1 MSKQGDLYGALFS
14 LLWPGLGQLA
24 QGRFLLGTFFASWT
38 GVSAVGLLY
47 ALGTGRLAFPIAVEV
62 TLVAVWSIIDAY
74 RHSAARSTRA
84 AS

>member
-24 QGRFLLGTFFASWT
+24 QGRFRLGTLFASWT
-38 GVSAVGLLY
+38 GVSAIGFLY
-47 ALGTGRLAFPIAVEV
+47 AIGTGRLAIPIAVEF
-62 TLVAVWSIIDAY
+62 TLVAVWSIVDAY
-74 RHSAARSTRA
+74 RHSAARSVRA